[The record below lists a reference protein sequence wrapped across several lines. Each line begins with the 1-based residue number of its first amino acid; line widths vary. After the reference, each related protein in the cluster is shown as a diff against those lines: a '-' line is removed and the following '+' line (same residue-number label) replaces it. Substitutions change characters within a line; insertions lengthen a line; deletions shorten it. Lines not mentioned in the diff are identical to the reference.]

1 LRDIGGIYRP
11 SRNFRRHPLPHP
23 CLLMKVRLFVT
34 GSSALLAVWL
44 TATFLQDVPVDT
56 YTQFGRGSVPLSA
69 KAAKPAAKKDASV
82 VVVDKAAGEVVPVA
96 TID

>member
-1 LRDIGGIYRP
+1 
-11 SRNFRRHPLPHP
+11 
-23 CLLMKVRLFVT
+23 MKVRLFVT

-69 KAAKPAAKKDASV
+69 KASKPAAKEKPVAA
-82 VVVDKAAGEVVPVA
+82 VDKTATGDEIVPVA
-96 TID
+96 TLD